1 MFQNIWV
8 HWSRSHCIYFSN
20 VFFCF
25 SWTQLSTGSSH
36 KEKFSRFPFV
46 VCFLSEKIS
55 SSRENPPTKCP
66 VVPCLWLRPLEPP
79 PSECVAGWTAM
90 TCSWELWTVKLC
102 SFYRRL
108 VSPVGGR
115 HQWVCYTMS
124 PQHAMSQQV
133 IAVQSQPLNST
144 TSNYCNEEL
153 QMQRNVF
160 AFETLTFPLSL
171 FLFSL
176 FWLLFWKEKHVADG
190 FFESSKWREAP
201 AANGERRR

>member
-1 MFQNIWV
+1 MFFFFFLLNSAFHFKLPQREV
-8 HWSRSHCIYFSN
+8 LTLSFCCLFSFGEN
-20 VFFCF
+20 LLQ
-25 SWTQLSTGSSH
+25 SWKSSH
-36 KEKFSRFPFV
+36 KVSRCALFV
-46 VCFLSEKIS
+46 G
-55 SSRENPPTKCP
+55 PAH
-66 VVPCLWLRPLEPP
+66 WEPP

-102 SFYRRL
+102 SFHRRL
-108 VSPVGGR
+108 DSPVGGR

-133 IAVQSQPLNST
+133 ITVQSQPLNST
-144 TSNYCNEEL
+144 ASNYYNEEL

-160 AFETLTFPLSL
+160 AFEPLTFPLSL

-176 FWLLFWKEKHVADG
+176 FWVLFWKKKHAADG
-190 FFESSKWREAP
+190 FFSSSKWREAP